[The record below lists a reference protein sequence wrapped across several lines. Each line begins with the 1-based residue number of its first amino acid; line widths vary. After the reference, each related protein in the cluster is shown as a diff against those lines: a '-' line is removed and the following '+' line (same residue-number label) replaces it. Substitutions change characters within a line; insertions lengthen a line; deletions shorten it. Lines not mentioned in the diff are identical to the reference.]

1 MFVLCGYNFVLDS
14 THSVFMSGD
23 NEADS
28 NYMNGKADDD
38 GIDGDLEYE
47 AERAEYHRQSSYS
60 KEKKSSK

>member
-1 MFVLCGYNFVLDS
+1 MFVFCGYNFVLDT

-28 NYMNGKADDD
+28 NNKNGNEDAD

-60 KEKKSSK
+60 NRKKSS

>member
-1 MFVLCGYNFVLDS
+1 MFVSCCYNFVLDS

-28 NYMNGKADDD
+28 NNRNGNEAAD

-47 AERAEYHRQSSYS
+47 AERAEYHRQSSYN
-60 KEKKSSK
+60 KGKKSS